1 MCSKTYVWFK
11 TKIFLEN
18 KFVFPPDVEPRTL
31 RVLGVRDNH
40 YTTETLQVLSGV
52 SNVLFQL

>member
-1 MCSKTYVWFK
+1 MSDLKQNFFR
-11 TKIFLEN
+11 I